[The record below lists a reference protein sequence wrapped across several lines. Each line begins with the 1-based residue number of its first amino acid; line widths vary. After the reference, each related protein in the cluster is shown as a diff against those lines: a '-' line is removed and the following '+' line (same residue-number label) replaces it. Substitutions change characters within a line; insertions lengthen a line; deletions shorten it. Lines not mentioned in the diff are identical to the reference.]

1 MNETVYIETKHKD
14 TLFRMLFKEKTR
26 LLELYN
32 AINNTAYD
40 DPEELEVVTLENAV
54 YLSMKNDISCLVDM
68 RIQLYEQQSTVNPNM
83 PLRDL
88 MYVCTQYEKLIV
100 KKDLYSRRLI
110 RLPTPK
116 FVVFYNGVE
125 KQPEQLELYLSD
137 AFEIPEESPALELC
151 VTQYNINEG
160 FNKELLDKCPT
171 LFHYMQYVSLVRE
184 YRKTM
189 SLPEAV
195 SKAVN
200 YCIANGILEDFLLA
214 NKAEVMKMT
223 IFEYDEEQHKQTLL
237 SEGYEDGFNDGFSDG
252 FSNGNLSTLITL
264 ICRKLK
270 KGKSP
275 EIIANELEEDFDV
288 IQHLCSIAKNYA
300 PDYDVKEIVNKAKQI
315 NELNR

>member
-1 MNETVYIETKHKD
+1 MNETVYIETKYKD

-32 AINNTAYD
+32 AINNTAYN
-40 DPEELEVVTLENAV
+40 DPEELEIVTLENAV

-88 MYVCTQYEKLIV
+88 MYVCTQYEKLII

-110 RLPTPK
+110 KLPTPK

-184 YRKTM
+184 YRRTM
-189 SLPEAV
+189 PLSEAV
-195 SKAVN
+195 PKIVD
-200 YCIANGILEDFLLA
+200 YCIAHGILSDFLLA

-237 SEGYEDGFNDGFSDG
+237 SEGYEDGFNDGFS
-252 FSNGNLSTLITL
+252 NGNLSTLITQ

-275 EIIANELEEDFDV
+275 EIIADDLEEDFDV

-300 PDYDVKEIVNKAKQI
+300 PDYDVKEIVNKATQI